1 MMPPTSRHSKTKYLP
16 PESEGQEL
24 RRKLKCNIDSED
36 QESKHK

>member
-24 RRKLKCNIDSED
+24 RKKLKFSIDSED
-36 QESKHK
+36 QGSKQK